1 MKTGVPD
8 ARRNLPLYTVSMQL
22 LNLTIPPISQ
32 LSDDYKE
39 LELEASFF
47 APMHLAILQK
57 INVHSIV
64 FPHIDFDSLKV
75 EIKQIVDALSDLQ
88 IRKLRTFA
96 KSTISASEW
105 KKAPENKSL
114 MVFLSV
120 FPAMA
125 NLISNVHLLAPIA
138 IESAEIHLGIS
149 INTANFIQAKQFI
162 DRLNRERWTRQQTD
176 NEQQAGVSNLGG
188 VSETLLEMA
197 MENLIDK
204 TNFFKISNQK
214 VQSYGD
220 FVLMCLPN
228 NLWLSVKSN
237 FARER
242 LLASGYTTD
251 ILGVGFFTSKDEFTS
266 KSKIRNFQRVGF
278 LAMYLPDVP
287 VSENQ
292 VANNTNTFTEVTEFY
307 VNNKI
312 AMPLNINGTP
322 FLRALSNLHSDIS
335 EILAIKEI
343 SSRTTLD
350 F

>member
-1 MKTGVPD
+1 MQFLNVT
-8 ARRNLPLYTVSMQL
+8 LPS
-22 LNLTIPPISQ
+22 ISQ
-32 LSDDYKE
+32 LPESCKE
-39 LELEASFF
+39 LELSTAFF
-47 APMHLAILQK
+47 EPIHAAIMQR
-57 INVHSIV
+57 INPKSTV
-64 FPHIDFDSLKV
+64 FPHIDFDSLKF
-75 EIKQIVDALSDLQ
+75 ELKQVVDQLTDPQ
-88 IRKLRTFA
+88 IRRLRTFA
-96 KSTISASEW
+96 KSNIAANEW
-105 KKAPENKSL
+105 RKAPENKSL
-114 MVFLSV
+114 MVFLSI

-138 IESAEIHLGIS
+138 ISSAEIHLNFS

-188 VSETLLEMA
+188 VSETLLEIA
-197 MENLIDK
+197 MENLIDE

-287 VSENQ
+287 VSEDQ
-292 VANNTNTFTEVTEFY
+292 VTHNTNTFTEVTEFY
-307 VNNKI
+307 TINKI

-322 FLRALSNLHSDIS
+322 FLRSLSNLHTDISQILAIS
-335 EILAIKEI
+335 EI
-343 SSRTTLD
+343 SNRTTLD

>member
-1 MKTGVPD
+1 
-8 ARRNLPLYTVSMQL
+8 MQL
-22 LNLTIPPISQ
+22 LNLTIPTISQ
-32 LSDDYKE
+32 LPDPCKE
-39 LELEASFF
+39 LELETAFF
-47 APMHLAILQK
+47 APMHAAIWQK
-57 INVHSIV
+57 IDTNSAV
-64 FPHIDFDSLKV
+64 FPHINFDLLKA
-75 EIKQIVDALSDLQ
+75 EIKLIVDVLNDLQ
-88 IRKLRTFA
+88 VKRLRTFA
-96 KSTISASEW
+96 KSTIAAGEW
-105 KKAPENKSL
+105 RKAPENKAL
-114 MVFLSV
+114 MVFLSI

-138 IESAEIHLGIS
+138 IASAEIHLGFS

-197 MENLIDK
+197 MENLIDE

-287 VSENQ
+287 VSEEQ

-307 VNNKI
+307 NNNEI
-312 AMPLNINGTP
+312 AMPLNINGTQ
-322 FLRALSNLHSDIS
+322 FLRSLSNLHSDIS
-335 EILAIKEI
+335 QILAVTDIA
-343 SSRTTLD
+343 SRTTLD